1 MKKPLLAVMYY
12 QQAKVEADCFNPEA
26 FNDIWIQAARE
37 EIIVY
42 VEMNEITMAYHRC
55 RVACKRVMNF
65 DTGALT
71 PENTKVL
78 RADFLK
84 LLKGVKQY
92 RDNQLRSASK
102 RQRLHMENMLRK
114 FDEEHESGIT
124 RRHSGMY
131 GAIDLASGYDSKSSY
146 REKRRLNRMLME
158 TFTKKAVR
166 MQLKANRKQKKL
178 DQKYG
183 KNRQKLGEFIIL

>member
-55 RVACKRVMNF
+55 RVACKRVMSF

-71 PENTKVL
+71 PENMKVL

-84 LLKGVKQY
+84 LLMTMRAGQCAMQCGNMEDTKKY
-92 RDNQLRSASK
+92 ARRALDILYK
-102 RQRLHMENMLRK
+102 LHGEDAK
-114 FDEEHESGIT
+114 T
-124 RRHSGMY
+124 RRIAHCLYYLGMV
-131 GAIDLASGYDSKSSY
+131 AFKHEEDLH
-146 REKRRLNRMLME
+146 
-158 TFTKKAVR
+158 KAARYLQDADAACVE
-166 MQLKANRKQKKL
+166 A
-178 DQKYG
+178 YVVVF
-183 KNRQKLGEFIIL
+183 EA